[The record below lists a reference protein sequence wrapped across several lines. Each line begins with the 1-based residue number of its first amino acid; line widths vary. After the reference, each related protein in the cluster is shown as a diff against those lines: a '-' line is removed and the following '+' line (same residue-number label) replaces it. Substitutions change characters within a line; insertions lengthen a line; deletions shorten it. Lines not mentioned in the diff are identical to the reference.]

1 MTSQQL
7 DDLQEMTGQPRIPM
21 GTRFNNGGVLDDKTL
36 ATMAPYLK
44 KSKYKAVRTIDAD
57 GTRWDSKAERRRWDV
72 LVLMRDQ
79 GLIQDLRRQPRFDIT
94 MNGIFCGFYKSDFE
108 YYRGKERVI
117 EDVKG
122 FRTQIFKLKKK
133 LVEAQYSIT
142 ITEII

>member
-7 DDLQEMTGQPRIPM
+7 GDLQEMTGQPRI
-21 GTRFNNGGVLDDKTL
+21 GLQKVEQLQTRS
-36 ATMAPYLK
+36 
-44 KSKYKAVRTIDAD
+44 SKYKAVRTIDAD

-72 LVLMRDQ
+72 LVLLRDQ

-94 MNGIFCGFYKSDFE
+94 MNGIFCGCYKSDFE

-133 LVEAQYSIT
+133 LVEAQYGIT
-142 ITEII
+142 ITEIT